1 MVRAVA
7 ECLHAVVW
15 QGAVGI
21 LPVGA
26 TRHHRTEG
34 VAFVPLADYPP
45 SRVVLAWPAE
55 NPDPAVLA
63 FVEAAAASA

>member
-1 MVRAVA
+1 VA

-21 LPVGA
+21 LPAGA

-34 VAFVPLADYPP
+34 VTFVPLTDYPP

-55 NPDPAVLA
+55 NPDPTVVA
-63 FVEAAAASA
+63 FVEAAAAST